1 VSAGVDP
8 VGRFAGPPQARGGR
22 WQKARVNRAA
32 IITGSPGGRKNMSIT
47 FTINGKTA
55 KVEAEP
61 DTPLLWV
68 VRENL
73 MLTGTK
79 FGCGAGLCGAC
90 TVHVDGKAVRSCQTA
105 VSQVAGKT
113 VTTIEGLNGSHP
125 LQKAWIKEQVPQCGY
140 CQSGQ
145 IMQAAALLARSKTPT
160 RDEIVAY
167 MDGNICRCG
176 TYPRIVRAI
185 QRAAREG

>member
-1 VSAGVDP
+1 
-8 VGRFAGPPQARGGR
+8 
-22 WQKARVNRAA
+22 
-32 IITGSPGGRKNMSIT
+32 MSIT
-47 FTINGKTA
+47 FTINGKAA